1 MASLSDKQD
10 LKRPIGRLLQLFRL
24 ERKEIGSIYLFA
36 ILAGLLQ
43 LSLPLGIQAI
53 INFVLAGRVSTSMV
67 VLIVL
72 VVLAVFFTGLLQIG
86 QMKVIERVQQRLF
99 TRYAFEF
106 AWRLPKL
113 DLQKADNY
121 YLPELVNRFF
131 DIISLQKSISK
142 LLLDIPTAT
151 IQVLFGLL
159 LLSLYSNVF
168 IFFSIFILLVVFLI
182 IRYTGTM
189 GLKTSLEE
197 SEYKYAIAAWLE
209 EVARVLKSFRFSRG
223 THLPVQKTDVL
234 VGNYLDARTRHFKI
248 LLFQYWALIGFK
260 IVITAGMLVVGGV
273 LLVRNQINVGQFVAA
288 EIVVITV
295 LSAVEKL
302 IQSLEKGYDVLTSVE
317 KLGKV
322 IDNEIEEHGM
332 LELKDEPS
340 GLSLTFQKLGF
351 GYSADSMVLND
362 LNFGIKSGEKV
373 CIMGRDGSGKT
384 TVLKLLTGAYSS
396 FSGNLLINDL
406 PIGNYS
412 LESLRSRIG
421 ILFRQQDIFQGTLYE
436 NIALGDQTVAA
447 DHIIKM
453 AEILGLHDFIASQKK
468 GLDTLLD
475 PTGKRLPQGIIQK
488 ILLLRAFVSGSR
500 LLLLE
505 EPWFGFDD
513 ACAGRIQSY
522 LLNALPGTTVLVI
535 SNDVAFAKKCDRV
548 IVLENGSVQTIGKPS
563 EIL

>member
-197 SEYKYAIAAWLE
+197 SEYKYAIAGWLE

-223 THLPVQKTDVL
+223 TQLPVQKTDVL

-340 GLSLTFQKLGF
+340 GLSLAFQKLGF
-351 GYSADSMVLND
+351 GYSVDSLVLSD
-362 LNFGIKSGEKV
+362 LNFEIKSGEKV
-373 CIMGRDGSGKT
+373 CIMGKDGSGKT
-384 TVLKLLTGAYSS
+384 TLLKLLTGAYST

-436 NIALGDQTVAA
+436 NIALGDRTVAA
-447 DHIIKM
+447 DHIIRM
-453 AEILGLHDFIASQKK
+453 AEILGLQDFIASQKK

-513 ACAGRIQSY
+513 VCSARIQSY

-535 SNDVAFAKKCDRV
+535 SNDAAFAKQCDRV
-548 IVLENGSVQTIGKPS
+548 IVLENGSVKTIGKPS
-563 EIL
+563 ENL

>member
-197 SEYKYAIAAWLE
+197 SEYKYAIAGWLE

-223 THLPVQKTDVL
+223 TQLPVQKTDVL

-340 GLSLTFQKLGF
+340 GLSLAFQKLGF
-351 GYSADSMVLND
+351 GYSVDSMVLSD
-362 LNFGIKSGEKV
+362 LNFEIKSGEKV
-373 CIMGRDGSGKT
+373 CIMGKDGSGKT
-384 TVLKLLTGAYSS
+384 TLLKLLTGAYSS

-513 ACAGRIQSY
+513 VCSARIQSY

-535 SNDVAFAKKCDRV
+535 SNDAAFAKQCDRV
-548 IVLENGSVQTIGKPS
+548 IVLENGSVKTIGKPS
-563 EIL
+563 ENL

>member
-197 SEYKYAIAAWLE
+197 SEYKYAIAGWLE

-223 THLPVQKTDVL
+223 TQLPVQKTDVL

-340 GLSLTFQKLGF
+340 GLSLAFQKLGF
-351 GYSADSMVLND
+351 GYSVDSMVLSD
-362 LNFGIKSGEKV
+362 LNFEIKSGEKV
-373 CIMGRDGSGKT
+373 CIMGKDGSGKT
-384 TVLKLLTGAYSS
+384 TLLKLLTGAYSS

-447 DHIIKM
+447 DHIIRM
-453 AEILGLHDFIASQKK
+453 AEILGLQDFIASQKK

-513 ACAGRIQSY
+513 VCSARIQSY

-535 SNDVAFAKKCDRV
+535 SNDAAFAKQCDRV
-548 IVLENGSVQTIGKPS
+548 IVLENGSVKTIGKPS
-563 EIL
+563 ENL

>member
-1 MASLSDKQD
+1 MASVLDKKD
-10 LKRPIGRLLQLFRL
+10 LKRPISRLLQLFKL

-43 LSLPLGIQAI
+43 LAVPLGIQAI
-53 INFVLAGRVSTSMV
+53 INFVLAGTVSTSMI

-72 VVLAVFFTGLLQIG
+72 VVVAVFFNGLLQVG
-86 QMKVIERVQQRLF
+86 QMKVIERVQQRIF
-99 TRYAFEF
+99 TRYAFEI

-113 DLQKADNY
+113 DLQRADKY

-189 GLKTSLEE
+189 GLRTSLEE

-209 EVARVLKSFRFSRG
+209 EIARVLKSFRFSRG
-223 THLPVQKTDVL
+223 SHLPVQKTDLL
-234 VGNYLDARTRHFKI
+234 VGNYLDARTRHFRI

-260 IVITAGMLVVGGV
+260 IIITAGMLVVGGV
-273 LLVRNQINVGQFVAA
+273 LLVQNQINVGQFVAA
-288 EIVVITV
+288 EIVIITV

-302 IQSLEKGYDVLTSVE
+302 IQSLEKVYDVLTSVE

-322 IDNEIEEHGM
+322 IDNKIEEHGT
-332 LELKDEPS
+332 LELTGEQA
-340 GLSLTFQKLGF
+340 GLTIKFQEFGF
-351 GYSADSMVLND
+351 GYTTDEVVLSN
-362 LNFGIKSGEKV
+362 LNFEIKSGEKI
-373 CIMGRDGSGKT
+373 CLMGKDGSGKT
-384 TVLKLLTGAYSS
+384 TLLKLLTGAYSS
-396 FSGNLLINDL
+396 FSGNLLINDF
-406 PIGNYS
+406 PVGNYS

-421 ILFRQQDIFQGTLYE
+421 VLFRQQDIFQGTLFE
-436 NIALGDQTVAA
+436 NITLGDPSVHPEQ
-447 DHIIKM
+447 IIKL
-453 AEILGLHDFIASQKK
+453 AEILGLHDFIAAQKK

-475 PTGKRLPQGIIQK
+475 PTGKRLPQSVIQK
-488 ILLLRAFVSGSR
+488 ILLLRAFISGSR

-505 EPWFGFDD
+505 EPWFSFDD
-513 ACAGRIQSY
+513 MCAARIQSY

-535 SNDVAFAKKCDRV
+535 SNDVAFAKQCDRV
-548 IVLENGSVQTIGKPS
+548 IVLENGSVQKIGKPS